1 MTENE
6 NSPEN
11 QKINR
16 LIHLNKLSKKLNRPI
31 TIFDLETTTYNPYVK
46 WMGITE
52 LGFITLYPDGNTKQ
66 TSALVNPERN
76 IPPKVRELTGIT
88 NDDVRGK
95 PTWDEWK
102 ESLHEIAN
110 KHLIIGY
117 NCASFD
123 CIVVIKQNERYG
135 LTGTKFNNVL
145 DAMSLPDVQGKLEKA
160 AASFGITSN
169 TFHRA
174 MADVW
179 ATALLVEAVAA
190 KYDLQTLESCIKSV
204 SSTSST
210 FSPNSS
216 GNFSPKKKRKEELT
230 KYFEE
235 HASLPD
241 LEAFGKERNIKKSTV
256 ESDVFDLIRNEIMP
270 KSVLENPLV
279 QKWLSTKIEEAIEK
293 CWIGE
298 DENRLKPLFLYF
310 SEKAPEGFDY
320 TQLKLAL
327 GKRGK

>member
-1 MTENE
+1 MTEDT
-6 NSPEN
+6 SPKKL
-11 QKINR
+11 QINR
-16 LIHLNKLSKKLNRPI
+16 LIHLNKLSKKLNKPI

-52 LGFITLYPDGNTKQ
+52 LGFITLYPDGSSKE

-95 PTWDEWK
+95 PTWDKWK
-102 ESLHEIAN
+102 KNLHQIA
-110 KHLIIGY
+110 KEHLVIGY

-135 LTGTKFNNVL
+135 LNDTKFNYVL

-160 AASFGITSN
+160 AASFGIVSN

-179 ATALLVEAVAA
+179 ITALLVEAVAE
-190 KYDLQTLESCIKSV
+190 KYDIQTLESCINTI
-204 SSTSST
+204 SSTSGNS
-210 FSPNSS
+210 SS

-230 KYFEE
+230 KYFEK
-235 HASLPD
+235 HNSLPD
-241 LEAFGKERNIKKSTV
+241 LETFGKERNIKRSTV
-256 ESDVFDLIRNEIMP
+256 EADVIDLIKNGIMP
-270 KSVLENPLV
+270 NTVLENPPV
-279 QKWLSTKIEEAIEK
+279 QKWLSMQIEEAIEK
-293 CWIGE
+293 CWIGD

-310 SEKAPEGFDY
+310 SEEAPEGFDY
-320 TQLKLAL
+320 TQLRLAL
-327 GKRGK
+327 AKRNKS